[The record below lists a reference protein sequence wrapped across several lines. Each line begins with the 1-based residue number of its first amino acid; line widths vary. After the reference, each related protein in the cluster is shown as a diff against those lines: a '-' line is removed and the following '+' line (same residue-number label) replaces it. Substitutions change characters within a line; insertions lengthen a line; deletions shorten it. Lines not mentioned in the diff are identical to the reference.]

1 MVAVHPA
8 NDLTNDLDELEDLRP
23 QTVIS
28 GSQPAWWPM
37 APLPPYKDP
46 DKDPAPLQP
55 LGLVALEGLATWG
68 DRLLGL
74 DRLRGYLVQLQE
86 NNTLLLNP
94 HHVHTFQDAY
104 GLWVESEGEQAWIWL
119 SREQEGQI
127 LRIPMAALEQ
137 PGSLEAFQVG
147 TCPYP
152 IEGIALWKDVQAGSS
167 ILYATCYQREKILQ
181 LDPATGTVLWEMPAP
196 GIGRE
201 QIALQGD
208 YLWVSDRVEET
219 IYVLE
224 RQSGR
229 ELARILTPFP
239 GPTGLA
245 HWQGR
250 LWVAYAHE
258 EAFIHDNP
266 NDPDPLSVALRDKTW
281 VAPLR
286 LRPLDPP
293 PPEPMPTDPKPLEEA
308 LALAERSTFACPVV
322 FQPQQ
327 LGERATYT
335 LSHGYRVELTYVEE
349 IAQEEPRL
357 LPDLVWR
364 IALPCHSP
372 RQRVHSFDWVGLPF
386 ELEEQSGQQ
395 VAVFSLGTLAA
406 HEVRLF
412 GWRAVLDLY
421 NIKYCIDPKDV
432 EDAVLPMELRDR
444 YLVDDDDLAMHTP
457 IVQEA
462 ARQAIGSETNLLRK
476 MLNIRAYVYD
486 KLSYRV
492 TPRIDPPDEVLRRG
506 SGSCGEYVGLILA
519 LARLNGIPCRTVGR
533 YKCPP
538 HPELKRI
545 PLFPEYNHVWIEFYL
560 PGWGWVPME
569 SNPDDL
575 GERPYPQRYFMG
587 LPWTHAEIAKGIPFE
602 TINTDQASI
611 GELAINH
618 VQFRILEEL

>member
-8 NDLTNDLDELEDLRP
+8 NDLADLKSRAEAA
-23 QTVIS
+23 IS

-37 APLPPYKDP
+37 APLPHGA
-46 DKDPAPLQP
+46 PAPLQP

-74 DRLRGYLVQLQE
+74 DRLRGYLVHLQE

-104 GLWVESEGEQAWIWL
+104 GLWVESEGDQAWIWL
-119 SREQEGQI
+119 SRERERQI

-137 PGSLEAFQVG
+137 PGSLEAFQVC

-152 IEGIALWKDVQAGSS
+152 IQGIALWKDAQTGSS

-181 LDPATGTVLWEMPAP
+181 LDPSSGLIVGEMPAP

-201 QIALQGD
+201 QIALYGD

-219 IYVLE
+219 LYLLE

-250 LWVAYAHE
+250 MWVAYAHE

-293 PPEPMPTDPKPLEEA
+293 PLPPMEADSQPSEEA
-308 LALAERSTFACPVV
+308 FACPVV
-322 FQPQQ
+322 FQPQR

-364 IALPCHSP
+364 IALPCNSP
-372 RQRVHSFDWVGLPF
+372 RQRVRSLDWVGLPF
-386 ELEEQSGQQ
+386 EVEEQLGQQ
-395 VAVFSLGTLAA
+395 VAVFSLGSLRP

-421 NIKYCIDPKDV
+421 NIKYCIHPEDV
-432 EDAVLPMELRDR
+432 EDAMLPLELRDR

-462 ARQAIGSETNLLRK
+462 ARLAVGSETNLLRK

-492 TPRIDPPDEVLRRG
+492 TSRIDPPDEVLRRG
-506 SGSCGEYVGLILA
+506 SGSCGEYVGLLLA

>member
-1 MVAVHPA
+1 MVVLRAA
-8 NDLTNDLDELEDLRP
+8 SELAEGVEFP
-23 QTVIS
+23 
-28 GSQPAWWPM
+28 GSQPGWWPHTPTRD
-37 APLPPYKDP
+37 AQAGSLPQE
-46 DKDPAPLQP
+46 PLQP
-55 LGLVALEGLATWG
+55 LGLVALEGLAVW
-68 DRLLGL
+68 DNSLVGL
-74 DRLRGYLVQLQE
+74 DRLRGYLVQMRGH
-86 NNTLLLNP
+86 NTILLNP
-94 HHVHTFQDAY
+94 HHVQTFQDAY
-104 GLWVESEGEQAWIWL
+104 GLCLEEDAEQLWIWL
-119 SREQEGQI
+119 SRNQDLEGQI
-127 LRIPMAALEQ
+127 LRIPLQALERH
-137 PGSLEAFQVG
+137 GSLQNFQVC
-147 TCPYP
+147 TAPYP
-152 IEGIALWKDVQAGSS
+152 IEGIALWKDADSGAQC
-167 ILYATCYQREKILQ
+167 LYATCYQREKILR
-181 LDPATGTVLWEMPAP
+181 LDPGTGKVLQEMPAP

-201 QIALQGD
+201 QLAVRGD
-208 YLWVSDRVEET
+208 YLWVSDRIEET

-229 ELARILTPFP
+229 ELARILTPCR
-239 GPTGLA
+239 GPTGLT
-245 HWQGR
+245 HWQEQ

-266 NDPDPLSVALRDKTW
+266 NAPDPLSVALRDKTG

-286 LRPLDPP
+286 LRPLAPP
-293 PPEPMPTDPKPLEEA
+293 PPNPVQAEDPQPLDRVFA
-308 LALAERSTFACPVV
+308 SAVRSTFACPVV
-322 FQPQQ
+322 FQPQR

-335 LSHGYRVELTYVEE
+335 LSQGYRVELTYVEE

-357 LPDLVWR
+357 LPDLIWR
-364 IALPCHSP
+364 IALPCNSP
-372 RQRVHSFDWVGLPF
+372 RQRVRSFEPVGLPF
-386 ELEEQSGQQ
+386 QVEEQSGQQ
-395 VAVFSLGTLAA
+395 VAVFTLGSLGA

-421 NIKYCIDPKDV
+421 NIKYCIDPLDV
-432 EDAVLPMELRDR
+432 EDAVLPMDLRDR

-506 SGSCGEYVGLILA
+506 SGSCGEYVGLLLA

-538 HPELKRI
+538 HPEMKRI

-602 TINTDQASI
+602 TINTDRASI

>member
-1 MVAVHPA
+1 MSTSSIGKEAFMVAIHPA
-8 NDLTNDLDELEDLRP
+8 NDLGALKNLGSTAR
-23 QTVIS
+23 
-28 GSQPAWWPM
+28 GSQPAWWP
-37 APLPPYKDP
+37 PSGRQQGTV
-46 DKDPAPLQP
+46 APLQP

-74 DRLRGYLVQLQE
+74 DRVRGYLVEIQE
-86 NNTLLLNP
+86 HNTLLLNP
-94 HHVHTFQDAY
+94 HHVHSFQGAY
-104 GLWVESEGEQAWIWL
+104 GLWVESEGDQAWIWL

-127 LRIPMAALEQ
+127 LRIPMSALQQ
-137 PGSLEAFQVG
+137 PGSLEAFPVCR
-147 TCPYP
+147 CPYP
-152 IEGIALWKDVQAGSS
+152 IEGIALWSDPHTGNRY
-167 ILYATCYQREKILQ
+167 LYATCYRRGKILQ
-181 LDPATGTVLWEMPAP
+181 LDPSRGLIVQEMPAP
-196 GIGRE
+196 GVGRE
-201 QIALQGD
+201 QIAVQGD

-224 RQSGR
+224 RQTGR
-229 ELARILTPFP
+229 ELARILTPSP

-245 HWQGR
+245 HWRGQ

-258 EAFIHDNP
+258 EAYIHDNP
-266 NDPDPLSVALRDKTW
+266 NAPDPLSVALRDKTW

-293 PPEPMPTDPKPLEEA
+293 SSPDPSGGSGTEA
-308 LALAERSTFACPVV
+308 EDSPIACPVV
-322 FQPQQ
+322 FQPQC

-349 IAQEEPRL
+349 IAQEEPRF

-364 IALPCHSP
+364 IALPCNSL
-372 RQRVHSFDWVGLPF
+372 RQRVRSLHWVGLPF
-386 ELEEQSGQQ
+386 EVEEQSGQQ
-395 VAVFSLGTLAA
+395 VAVFSLGSLGA

-421 NIKYCIDPKDV
+421 SIKYCIDPLDV
-432 EDAVLPMELRDR
+432 EAAVLPRELRDR
-444 YLVDDDDLAMHTP
+444 YLVDDDYLAMDTS
-457 IVQEA
+457 IVREA
-462 ARQAIGSETNLLRK
+462 ARLAVGSETNLLRK

-492 TPRIDPPDEVLRRG
+492 TSRIDPPDEVLRRG
-506 SGSCGEYVGLILA
+506 SGSCGEYVGVLLA

-538 HPELKRI
+538 HPELKGI
-545 PLFPEYNHVWIEFYL
+545 PLFPQYNHVWIEFYL

-569 SNPDDL
+569 SNPDDR
-575 GERPYPQRYFMG
+575 GERPYSQRYFMG

-618 VQFRILEEL
+618 VQFRILEEI

>member
-1 MVAVHPA
+1 MVALHPA
-8 NDLTNDLDELEDLRP
+8 NDLENLK
-23 QTVIS
+23 S
-28 GSQPAWWPM
+28 GAKGSLSQPPWWPVTPSPPIDT
-37 APLPPYKDP
+37 APW
-46 DKDPAPLQP
+46 QP
-55 LGLVALEGLATWG
+55 LGLVALEGLASWG

-74 DRLRGYLVQLQE
+74 DRLRGYLVHLQE

-94 HHVHTFQDAY
+94 YHALTFQDAY
-104 GLWVESEGEQAWIWL
+104 GLWVEAEEEQTWIWL
-119 SREQEGQI
+119 SREPERQI
-127 LRIPMAALEQ
+127 LRIPISALQQ
-137 PGSLEAFQVG
+137 PGSLERFEVC

-152 IEGIALWKDVQAGSS
+152 IEGIALWKDVQTGSS
-167 ILYATCYQREKILQ
+167 LLYATCYQREKILQ
-181 LDPATGTVLWEMPAP
+181 LDPSSGRVVGEMPAP

-201 QIALQGD
+201 QITLQGN

-219 IYVLE
+219 LYVLD
-224 RQSGR
+224 RRSGR
-229 ELARILTPFP
+229 ELARILTPSP

-245 HWQGR
+245 HWQGS
-250 LWVAYAHE
+250 LWVAYTHE

-281 VAPLR
+281 VTPLR
-286 LRPLDPP
+286 LRPLHPP
-293 PPEPMPTDPKPLEEA
+293 PPEPLPLDPCCSTTPRQPDRA
-308 LALAERSTFACPVV
+308 LACPVM
-322 FQPQQ
+322 FQPQR

-335 LSHGYRVELTYVEE
+335 LSQGYRVELTYVEE
-349 IAQEEPRL
+349 IAQEEPRS

-364 IALPCHSP
+364 IALPCNSP
-372 RQRVHSFDWVGLPF
+372 RQRVHSLDWVGLPF
-386 ELEEQSGQQ
+386 EVEEQAGQQ

-406 HEVRLF
+406 HEARLF

-421 NIKYCIDPKDV
+421 SIKYCIDPRDV
-432 EDAVLPMELRDR
+432 EDAVPPPELQER
-444 YLVDDDDLAMHTP
+444 YLVDDDHLAMHTA
-457 IVQEA
+457 IVREAAQEA
-462 ARQAIGSETNLLRK
+462 VGSETNLLRK
-476 MLNIRAYVYD
+476 MLSIRDYVYD

-492 TPRIDPPDEVLRRG
+492 TSRIEPPDEVLRRG
-506 SGSCGEYVGLILA
+506 CGSCGEYVGVLLA

>member
-1 MVAVHPA
+1 MVAVHPV
-8 NDLTNDLDELEDLRP
+8 NDLKDPRSRAEAA
-23 QTVIS
+23 IS
-28 GSQPAWWPM
+28 GSQPAWWPG
-37 APLPPYKDP
+37 ALPQPQGQE
-46 DKDPAPLQP
+46 PLQP

-68 DRLLGL
+68 ERLVGL
-74 DRLRGYLVQLQE
+74 DRLRGYLVEIQE
-86 NNTLLLNP
+86 HNTLLLNP
-94 HHVHTFQDAY
+94 HHVHCFQDAY
-104 GLWVESEGEQAWIWL
+104 GLCVEVDGDQAWIWL
-119 SREQEGQI
+119 VASAGRSPSREQEGQI

-137 PGSLEAFQVG
+137 PGSLEAFHVC

-152 IEGIALWKDVQAGSS
+152 IEGISLWKEVQTGSP

-181 LDPATGTVLWEMPAP
+181 LDPSRGLILQEMPAP

-201 QIALQGD
+201 QITVQGD

-245 HWQGR
+245 HWQGQ

-266 NDPDPLSVALRDKTW
+266 NAPDPLSVALRDKTW
-281 VAPLR
+281 VASLR

-293 PPEPMPTDPKPLEEA
+293 PVQDSSDSSCLGTESKDSPI
-308 LALAERSTFACPVV
+308 ACPVV
-322 FQPQQ
+322 FQPQR

-335 LSHGYRVELTYVEE
+335 LSQGYRVELTYVEE
-349 IAQEEPRL
+349 IAQEEPRIL
-357 LPDLVWR
+357 ADLVWR
-364 IALPCHSP
+364 IALPCNSP
-372 RQRVHSFDWVGLPF
+372 RQRVRSLHWVGLPF

-395 VAVFSLGTLAA
+395 VAVFSLGSLGA

-421 NIKYCIDPKDV
+421 NIKYCIDPLDV
-432 EDAVLPMELRDR
+432 EAAVLPMELRDR
-444 YLVDDDDLAMHTP
+444 YLVDDDHLAMHTP

-462 ARQAIGSETNLLRK
+462 ARLAIGSETNLLRK

-506 SGSCGEYVGLILA
+506 SGSCGEYVGVLLA

-538 HPELKRI
+538 HPEMKRI